1 MGDILIRALFFF
13 LMIALA
19 YALKKA
25 GVLKKEDSSALSRLI
40 LNVTLPCAI
49 LASFRTFVF
58 DYRLMMIPLIGFLS
72 NCLMLY
78 LGYIISRK
86 KERDDK
92 IFYMLNLPA
101 YNIGNF
107 TLPFVSGLLG
117 ASGVI
122 SACLFDM
129 GNAVMCVGAN
139 VIITSMVVNGVQE
152 GTSIPKALLKVFTKP
167 AFTVY
172 FIMLILSAL
181 GLRIPDFVFDFASS
195 ISPANGIIAMFML
208 GLMMEFRFTK
218 ELFKEVI
225 SVNILRLILAFVI
238 AMLFYKFAPFD
249 LETRKAVAITAFAPI
264 SSAAPAFTEELK
276 GNIELAGFAG
286 SVSIVI
292 ALVLIPLLIILL

>member
-1 MGDILIRALFFF
+1 MGEILVRALFFF
-13 LMIALA
+13 MMIALA
-19 YALKKA
+19 YVLKKA
-25 GVLKKEDSSALSRLI
+25 GVLRKEDSASLSRLI
-40 LNVTLPCAI
+40 LNITLPCAI

-58 DYRLMMIPLIGFLS
+58 DYKLMMIPLIGFS
-72 NCLMLY
+72 ANCLMLY
-78 LGYIISRK
+78 LGYLISRG

-117 ASGVI
+117 ASGVV

-139 VIITSMVVNGVQE
+139 AIITSMVVDGVKE

-172 FIMLILSAL
+172 VIMLILSVM
-181 GLRIPDFVFDFASS
+181 GLKLPAFVFDFASS
-195 ISPANGIIAMFML
+195 ISPANGVIAMFML
-208 GLMMEFRFTK
+208 GLMMEFKFTK
-218 ELFKEVI
+218 ELFKEVAY
-225 SVNILRLILAFVI
+225 VNILRLMLAAII
-238 AMLFYKFAPFD
+238 AGAFYFFAPFD
-249 LETRKAVAITAFAPI
+249 IGIRKSVAITAFAPI
-264 SSAAPAFTEELK
+264 ASAAPAFTEELR
-276 GNIELAGFAG
+276 GNIELSGFAG

-292 ALVLIPLLIILL
+292 ALILIPVLIIAL